1 MTSSAS
7 GVRIRKSKGPSTA
20 PVLWH
25 IECQDGRNFTIG
37 IYPAVMERWNLTAAK
52 WQQVA
57 TGFFAEIKERVAA
70 QPGAVG
76 GGETLRTFDRGSE
89 TLYATRDE
97 AHTLAL
103 RRVRTIALD
112 QEASSPQR

>member
-1 MTSSAS
+1 M
-7 GVRIRKSKGPSTA
+7 RIRKSKGPSTA

-25 IECQDGRNFTIG
+25 LECQDGRNFTVG
-37 IYPAVMERWNLTAAK
+37 IYPGVMERWNLAAAK
-52 WQQVA
+52 WQQAA

-70 QPGAVG
+70 QPGAV
-76 GGETLRTFDRGSE
+76 GETLRTFDRGSE